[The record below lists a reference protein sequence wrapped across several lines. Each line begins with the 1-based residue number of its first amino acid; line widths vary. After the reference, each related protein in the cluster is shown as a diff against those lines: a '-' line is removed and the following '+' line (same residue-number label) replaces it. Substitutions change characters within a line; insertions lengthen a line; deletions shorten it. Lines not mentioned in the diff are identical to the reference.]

1 MKLLFERWRKHL
13 KEDEQKTKV
22 AKPKVPE
29 IEPDEYSSPYE
40 HEETDEETR
49 EKYFGK
55 DPNDLLCIKRL
66 KDPKDYLSPANFYKC
81 MDDAGYEK
89 ISGGSFRWVF
99 DHPDDPSLV
108 FKMVAPNHFLEN
120 PDLRGAAVKRAME
133 MNRKEA
139 TGAFQ
144 TTSELVPK
152 VYDSAKDYFWIISE
166 KVTPIETWREL
177 QTHFPAWKEEGA
189 EEFMWWFQK
198 LISPDTIPEVAIEQ
212 LDRRIEY
219 AKMGEELV
227 NDPLILNIRDLLAQF
242 DLPVWDIRPHNVGYA
257 TRDGKKQFVILDPG
271 FELTPD
277 TKEDQPEDSEDFSKL
292 FKDKYALTAPEK
304 PGIEKLAEN
313 WRLFTEN
320 VEEDEENVEIKGP
333 DDFLYDITTSSDR
346 IIITLLDSETKKPV
360 KSKKEDTNAYISL
373 EKRTDV
379 PHWEVSWSSSP
390 QNSEKVGTIM
400 YLMALELAKEG
411 LSPDSYETSP
421 DAARIWAKFM
431 PEGAYGVKKEVKEG
445 HEDKDETN
453 PFNFVFFKPKTT
465 TLDQYSAKI
474 AQKEAEGG
482 EKAGFNPETEEYVPP
497 FEPNDFDWEELDY
510 IEEQTE
516 PYQRYARGTY
526 RIFINKLGKQGKNKY
541 NVGGRMKKPSSKHLK
556 SGPPGG

>member
-1 MKLLFERWRKHL
+1 MYLNMKLLFENWRKHL
-13 KEDEQKTKV
+13 NEADPYAETGVKTKF
-22 AKPKVPE
+22 AKPKSSE

-120 PDLRGAAVKRAME
+120 PDLKGAAVKRAME

-242 DLPVWDIRPHNVGYA
+242 DLPAWDIRPHNVGYA
-257 TRDGKKQFVILDPG
+257 TRNGKKQFVILDPG
-271 FELTPD
+271 FELAPD
-277 TKEDQPEDSEDFSKL
+277 TKESQPEDSKAFSDL
-292 FKDKYALTAPEK
+292 FKDKYAVTAPQK
-304 PGIEKLAEN
+304 PNIMEN
-313 WRLFTEN
+313 WRHLAKESR
-320 VEEDEENVEIKGP
+320 GP
-333 DDFLYDITTSSDR
+333 KEFHYKITQS
-346 IIITLLDSETKKPV
+346 TKKIVIQPLNLQT
-360 KSKKEDTNAYISL
+360 KEPEPGKAKGNAEIVL

-379 PHWEVSWSSSP
+379 PHWQVTWSNSP
-390 QNSEKVGTIM
+390 LGTEGVGKIM
-400 YLMALELAKEG
+400 YLMALELAGNDG
-411 LSPDSYETSP
+411 LSPDDYEQSD
-421 DAARIWAKFM
+421 DASRVWAKFM
-431 PEGAYGVKKEVKEG
+431 PEKNGLGVSKQKKEEFMYEG
-445 HEDKDETN
+445 DNK
-453 PFNFVFFKPKTT
+453 PFFFVFFKPQDTILNRFFKQISYEQGREEEKPQMEPEERPYDPEKD
-465 TLDQYSAKI
+465 LDDLYDLGVLQEEEPF
-474 AQKEAEGG
+474 QK
-482 EKAGFNPETEEYVPP
+482 KVKRKHRRMKFR
-497 FEPNDFDWEELDY
+497 L
-510 IEEQTE
+510 I
-516 PYQRYARGTY
+516 
-526 RIFINKLGKQGKNKY
+526 GKGKNKH
-541 NVGGRMKKPSSKHLK
+541 NVGKKMKKPSYKRSK
-556 SGPPGG
+556 SAPPGAGGS